1 MNPAMAFSCPRH
13 AAWRL
18 IAILLTVAA
27 PGWASVTGDA
37 GEILAPEASRRPVD
51 LIGELAQP
59 WQAGGAIALLVGADG
74 GPRAGRL
81 SSSPRD
87 ADEELARREE
97 HFALAS
103 KINLVTV
110 PGVPI
115 IALPLEQAQIELLH
129 RFALSDA
136 GAVWFREVAD
146 DTLRLFNQGYL
157 EYDERLWRDAITSGE
172 PLRLS
177 ALLSG
182 RLSDAGQFS
191 QEVALFR
198 IFAFEGS
205 GAMAAAAS
213 VRLGL
218 RGFRCRFP
226 LSDELVDPHAVISH
240 EFGHTRY
247 GDPHSAGMAQGE
259 ALTVARYENPVRLRN
274 GYAPRDVYY
283 LRIDASSSMYSR
295 DALLARALA
304 WWHGRGEGPGAPP
317 LRGLYCECHDAQA
330 QPREC
335 PLDQAEAGAAGCA
348 PRWLAVE
355 VHPPEP

>member
-1 MNPAMAFSCPRH
+1 MNPASPFPRPRR
-13 AAWRL
+13 AASRL
-18 IAILLTVAA
+18 IAILLMVVA
-27 PGWASVTGDA
+27 PVWADIPGDA
-37 GEILAPEASRRPVD
+37 GEIRPPGAAPRPVD
-51 LIGELAQP
+51 LISELAKP
-59 WQAGGAIALLVGADG
+59 WQAGGAIALYATADG
-74 GPRAGRL
+74 EPRAGRL
-81 SSSPRD
+81 ASPPRD

-97 HFALAS
+97 HFALAR

-110 PGVPI
+110 PAVPG
-115 IALPLEQAQIELLH
+115 IALPLDQAQIDLLR

-157 EYDERLWRDAITSGE
+157 EYDEPSWRAAVAGGE
-172 PLRLS
+172 SLRLS
-177 ALLSG
+177 ALLTG
-182 RLSDAGQFS
+182 RLSEAGLFS

-198 IFAFEGS
+198 IFAFEGT

-226 LSDELVDPHAVISH
+226 LSDELVDPQAVLSH

-247 GDPHSAGMAQGE
+247 GDPRSAGLSHGE

-274 GYAPRDVYY
+274 GYPPRGVYY
-283 LRIDASSSMYSR
+283 LRIDASSPTFSR

-304 WWHGRGEGPGAPP
+304 WWHGRDDGQGAPP
-317 LRGLYCECHDAQA
+317 PHGLYCDCGESQPD
-330 QPREC
+330 PREC
-335 PLDQAEAGAAGCA
+335 RFDQNVSNGSGCV
-348 PRWLAVE
+348 PRWLAIE
-355 VHPPEP
+355 VRPPEP